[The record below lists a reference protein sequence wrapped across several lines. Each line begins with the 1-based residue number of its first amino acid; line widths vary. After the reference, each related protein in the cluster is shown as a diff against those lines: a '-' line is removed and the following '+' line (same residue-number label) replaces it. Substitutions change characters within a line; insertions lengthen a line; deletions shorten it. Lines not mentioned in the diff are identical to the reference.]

1 MKLYTVEVFNLRQ
14 YMKEDNPSRNYF
26 KGDNF
31 KTRKLVV
38 YTDPILDVDFRLT
51 FLQPLFIYLP
61 FQAVHGPL
69 QVPKQYKDPY
79 KNITSKHRQTYAG
92 T

>member
-38 YTDPILDVDFRLT
+38 
-51 FLQPLFIYLP
+51 
-61 FQAVHGPL
+61 
-69 QVPKQYKDPY
+69 
-79 KNITSKHRQTYAG
+79 
-92 T
+92 